1 MKLISTTETAKSG
14 TTSITLIVQSVH
26 GQVIASHAA
35 NTIAAAV
42 DKIAATNVNMI
53 YIVDLEAVES
63 RYTGQ
68 WKSHVPALLKK
79 AGHNVQVICGPTD
92 IPNATTPGAF
102 LNFGGTNIYKSAQVE
117 QMGRLF
123 CDGAV
128 RPGDHF
134 IFTDAWHPGIIN
146 LKYMSELLGIP
157 VTTHGLWHAGSYDP
171 QDFLGRLVGDKPWV
185 RHAEKSFF
193 HAFDHNY
200 FATQFHIDMFGN
212 NLLDTNMGTM
222 YNYKESKKIVQTGW
236 PMEYMQD
243 TLAPYKGMKKRDMIL
258 FPHRI
263 APEKQVEIFRDLA
276 THLPQYEFVVCQDKQ
291 LTKHEYHTLLGEA
304 KMVFSANLQETL
316 GISWYEGAI
325 VDAIPMVPDRLSY
338 SEMAFDNFKYPS
350 KWTENWNSYNVY
362 RPDICRDIIT
372 HMDNYTTRLP
382 IIAKQVE
389 SLHDNFF
396 SATQLLN
403 RLV

>member
-1 MKLISTTETAKSG
+1 MSRIFL
-14 TTSITLIVQSVH
+14 
-26 GQVIASHAA
+26 
-35 NTIAAAV
+35 
-42 DKIAATNVNMI
+42 
-53 YIVDLEAVES
+53 VDLEAVDT

-68 WKSHVPALLKK
+68 WKSHVPKLLKRN
-79 AGHNVQVICGPTD
+79 GHDVQVICGPTD
-92 IPNATTPGAF
+92 IPSATTPGAF
-102 LNFGGTNIYKSAQVE
+102 LNFGGTNIYKAAQVE

-123 CDGAV
+123 CDGSV
-128 RPGDHF
+128 HPGDHF

-200 FATQFHIDMFGN
+200 FATDFHIGMFAS
-212 NLLDTNMGTM
+212 NLLEI
-222 YNYKESKKIVQTGW
+222 KEDNNNDVISHFESTGKIVRTGW
-236 PMEYMQD
+236 PMEYMID
-243 TLAPYKGMKKRDMIL
+243 TLDMYKNMPKRDLIL

-263 APEKQVEIFRDLA
+263 APEKQVEIFRDLK
-276 THLPQYEFVVCQDKQ
+276 HQLPQYEFVVCQEQQ
-291 LTKHEYHTLLGEA
+291 LTKNEYHNLLGEA

-338 SEMAFDNFKYPS
+338 SEMSMDIFKYPS
-350 KWTENWNSYNVY
+350 KWTENWNSYNIY
-362 RPDICRDIIT
+362 RPDVCRAIVT
-372 HMDNYTTRLP
+372 HMENYKSRLP
-382 IIAKQVE
+382 DLNKQVH
-389 SLHDNFF
+389 SLTTDFF
-396 SATQLLN
+396 SCNELLKK
-403 RLV
+403 LQ